1 MSGIVGILNLD
12 GAPVDRGLLQRLTD
26 FLAFRGPDASDIWIG
41 DNGCVGF
48 GHTLFAT
55 TNDSE
60 INHQPFS
67 LDENVWIVADARVDA
82 QHDLIAELRLQGHA
96 PPESV
101 SDAELILRAYHVW
114 GADCVEHLLG
124 DFAFGIWDGSRRR
137 LFCVRDQMGV
147 KPFYYTHL
155 GSLVLFSNTLDCIRQ
170 HPAVSDKL
178 NDLAIADFLLFE
190 HNRDSETTS
199 FADIQRLPPA
209 HRVSWSQA
217 ATTRNRYWTMPIDEP
232 VFYRHA
238 DDYTDRFKELLR
250 DAVTDRL
257 RTHKVGIFM
266 SGGLDSTTLA
276 VVTRDILHAR
286 NPSFEVQAFT
296 KINPVDGSE
305 RHYAGL
311 VANKLGIQINDCDWG
326 DISFDPDWEQ
336 SRVHT
341 PEPRICPWTLPAFQ
355 RDFARGGS
363 FSRVFFYG
371 EGPDNAL
378 QFEWKPFFF
387 LLLRDRQY
395 ARLLQATLST
405 LTSQRGL
412 PFWGRISRRIRQ
424 LGAAAPSAPEPS
436 LPPWLRTELASRLHL
451 QERSIE
457 TVAAAPLLHPLRPSG
472 YESLHS
478 SAWQDIFELLDPG
491 AGLTRF
497 EVRYPYIDLRLLR
510 YFLSIPALPWCRSKY
525 LIRRAMRKELPHSV
539 LRRPKTGVPMA
550 PMMERLVKVAIK
562 PMVPIPGLARYV
574 MPEKITHPA
583 NSEPFAFAV
592 DLRARALNYWLQ
604 NSLCFVHNDEG
615 LTVNV
620 SREGAGDEITE
631 G

>member
-26 FLAFRGPDASDIWIG
+26 FLAFRGPDASGIWIG

-60 INHQPFS
+60 IKHQPFS

-82 QHDLIAELRLQGHA
+82 QRDLIAELRLQGHA

-147 KPFYYTHL
+147 KPFYYAHL
-155 GSLVLFSNTLDCIRQ
+155 GSLVIFSNTLDCIRQ
-170 HPAVSDKL
+170 HPAVSDQL

-190 HNRDSETTS
+190 HNRDSATTS

-209 HRVSWSQA
+209 HRVTWSQA
-217 ATTRNRYWTMPIDEP
+217 ANTRNRYWTMPIDEP

-250 DAVTDRL
+250 DAVSDRL
-257 RTHKVGIFM
+257 HTDKVGIFM

-296 KINPVDGSE
+296 KINPADGSE

-311 VANKLGIQINDCDWG
+311 VANKLGIEINDCDWG
-326 DISFDPDWEQ
+326 DVSFDPDWEQ

-355 RDFARGGS
+355 RDFRKGGS

-378 QFEWKPFFF
+378 HFEWKPFFF
-387 LLLRDRQY
+387 LLLRRRQY

-405 LTSQRGL
+405 VRSQRAL
-412 PFWGRISRRIRQ
+412 PFWGRIARRIKQ
-424 LGAAAPSAPEPS
+424 VGAAAPLVPEPS
-436 LPPWLRTELASRLHL
+436 LPVWLSTEFASRLHL
-451 QERSIE
+451 RERFIE
-457 TVAAAPLLHPLRPSG
+457 TVSAAPLLHPLRPSG
-472 YESLHS
+472 HESLYS
-478 SAWQDIFELLDPG
+478 STWQDIFELLDPG

-497 EVRYPYIDLRLLR
+497 ELRYPYIDLRLLR

-525 LIRRAMRKELPHSV
+525 LIRRAMRKALPDSV

-562 PMVPIPGLARYV
+562 PMVPTPGLTRYV
-574 MPEKITHPA
+574 MPEKITHAADP
-583 NSEPFAFAV
+583 EPFAFAV
-592 DLRARALNYWLQ
+592 ELRARALNYWLQ
-604 NSLCFVHNDEG
+604 NSRCFVHNDQS
-615 LTVNV
+615 LAVNM
-620 SREGAGDEITE
+620 SREDTADEARQ
-631 G
+631 